1 MWTCLRRFRR
11 KQGETVFKNVDELA
25 DAVYDMIIE
34 IAEGKKVTGI
44 NGEFNNNN
52 VDSMSF
58 CACSV
63 FHDCTEIFCQSSTV
77 KSLVTPPP
85 WLDGHTS
92 TPFSKYGCRMSHA
105 PLKKYLAL

>member
-1 MWTCLRRFRR
+1 
-11 KQGETVFKNVDELA
+11 
-25 DAVYDMIIE
+25 
-34 IAEGKKVTGI
+34 
-44 NGEFNNNN
+44 
-52 VDSMSF
+52 MSF

-77 KSLVTPPP
+77 KSFVTPPP

-105 PLKKYLAL
+105 PLKKYLALLSSGEPVNSSMLKGPFSPSLRPSWSTRYSASSLPTCSSWNVA